1 MNIPK
6 EMGLGVGQG
15 TEARIRVLKRPKGY
29 AKRPG
34 TVSAQE

>member
-15 TEARIRVLKRPKGY
+15 AKARIRVLKRPEGF

>member
-1 MNIPK
+1 MTIPK
-6 EMGLGVGQG
+6 EIDLGVGQG
-15 TEARIRVLKRPKGY
+15 AEARIRVLKRPKGY